1 VNSAEGAGRTV
12 EEAIRNA
19 LRALGAKRDD
29 VDLMVLDEGS
39 RGVLGLGSREARVR
53 VTLLSA
59 IEAGEAEDLVA
70 VPADAGPAARA
81 KDAPATM
88 KSPPA
93 EPRPATT
100 KSTAAG
106 ESPEPVSA
114 DDPAGV
120 ARRITA
126 SVVDAMG
133 IGASVTAREDVDGVQ
148 VTLTGP
154 QLAPLIGRHGQTLE
168 ALDLLVNLMTTRQLG
183 RRVQV
188 SVDAER
194 YRERRRETLEALARR
209 VVGRVRRSGEPTPL
223 APMPASERRFIHTML
238 ADDAQVTTYS
248 EGEGSDRHIVIAPR
262 GRDGGSRSSS
272 RPGEARGRQ
281 AEAGAEA
288 EESPEDTEA

>member
-70 VPADAGPAARA
+70 APVDAGPAARA

-88 KSPPA
+88 TSTPAVESPP
-93 EPRPATT
+93 PA
-100 KSTAAG
+100 
-106 ESPEPVSA
+106 SA

-126 SVVDAMG
+126 SLVEAMG
-133 IGASVTAREDVDGVQ
+133 IGASVTAREDADGVQ
-148 VTLTGP
+148 VTVTGP

-194 YRERRRETLEALARR
+194 YRERRRETLEALTRR
-209 VVGRVRRSGEPTPL
+209 VVGRVRRSGEPAPL
-223 APMPASERRFIHTML
+223 DPMPASERRFIHTML

-262 GRDGGSRSSS
+262 GRDGGSRSSPS
-272 RPGEARGRQ
+272 RPGEARGRRV
-281 AEAGAEA
+281 EAGAE
-288 EESPEDTEA
+288 EFPEDTEA